1 MYERVFTVWVIVT
14 LTITIIVGLTI
25 TIIVGLTITI
35 IVGLTI
41 TPTGGTDQHFFGNVN
56 IFFSTIKR
64 SF

>member
-14 LTITIIVGLTI
+14 LTI